1 MLDSEMQI
9 AVILPGCG
17 CFQQSCN
24 SMKSFWK
31 TQTCITFRWC
41 MLLEV
46 FQMPHQREKMW
57 SSLLKNLLYDYSE
70 FINSSQGMIKQLNS
84 LSFNYIY

>member
-1 MLDSEMQI
+1 
-9 AVILPGCG
+9 
-17 CFQQSCN
+17 
-24 SMKSFWK
+24 
-31 TQTCITFRWC
+31 

-57 SSLLKNLLYDYSE
+57 SSLLKNLLHDYSE